1 MQSNCY
7 LVVTVATSLSNLSL
21 IFLIKWT
28 QVDERELRAMVQY
41 DEDVIT
47 VANFDE
53 LVKKIQ
59 NITQV
64 TCEEISKL

>member
-1 MQSNCY
+1 
-7 LVVTVATSLSNLSL
+7 
-21 IFLIKWT
+21 
-28 QVDERELRAMVQY
+28 MVQY

>member
-1 MQSNCY
+1 
-7 LVVTVATSLSNLSL
+7 
-21 IFLIKWT
+21 
-28 QVDERELRAMVQY
+28 MVQY

-59 NITQV
+59 NITQL
-64 TCEEISKL
+64 TCEEISKLRSSRIP

>member
-1 MQSNCY
+1 M
-7 LVVTVATSLSNLSL
+7 
-21 IFLIKWT
+21 
-28 QVDERELRAMVQY
+28 QY

-47 VANFDE
+47 VASFDE

-64 TCEEISKL
+64 TCEEISKLLIPLVCGLTVPFTMVYP